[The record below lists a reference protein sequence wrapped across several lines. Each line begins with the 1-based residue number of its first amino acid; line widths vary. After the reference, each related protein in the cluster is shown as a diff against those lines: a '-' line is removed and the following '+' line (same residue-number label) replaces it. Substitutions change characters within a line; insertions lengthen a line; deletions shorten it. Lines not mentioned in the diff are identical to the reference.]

1 MHACIHAHTHITCCT
16 RHTFLPTYLY
26 TLLTQ
31 THMYICVVHTLPLQ
45 PTCSAPTYL
54 SSVPLTIASPVEAS
68 LLSMEQSQPPPLPL
82 LCPMFTPLK
91 LLTRHHSYLV
101 CPLLNS
107 ELPRSLNM
115 CIHVCPWDPTQ

>member
-1 MHACIHAHTHITCCT
+1 
-16 RHTFLPTYLY
+16 
-26 TLLTQ
+26 
-31 THMYICVVHTLPLQ
+31 MYICVVHTLPLQ

-101 CPLLNS
+101 CPPLNS